1 VKQVLMTGDR
11 AFLARVPRPA
21 VDPGA
26 LLVQTHFTLIS
37 TGTELAGLKAALAKD
52 DEGAAGRV
60 KELTNRASYY
70 LGKAIQNPG
79 KAAERLKQIAAAR
92 VRRLTETAKT
102 PPTTAPKVA
111 VLKDLGWQ
119 KAGALSLE
127 PVSGGGFRFKS
138 DESPAGYQVMTR
150 RIAIRELENG
160 RPEKSAPAGEDVA
173 IANFEGAA
181 VIVSIRGAVT
191 GGPFTLGMLN
201 HDQSAWIGQITLEA
215 GKTDEELQFDAG
227 ASEAVFIVLANGGQG
242 GGSAD
247 FTEFSVKLKE
257 PQVDG
262 LPASET
268 GQIGWNVGY
277 SACGEV
283 IAVGEGVTGFQVG
296 DFVACGGAGQANHAE
311 FISVKRNLC
320 VKVPD
325 GVPAHLASTTTVGS
339 IAMQGVRRADLRLGE
354 VACVVGLGLIGLMTV
369 QILKASGCVVVGL
382 DLDPERAARAREL
395 GADAAVTDADEAAR
409 LCLHLGGGFGA
420 DATIVTA
427 AAKSDA
433 IINNAM
439 KTTRRRGKV
448 VIVGDIG
455 MNIERPEFYKK
466 EIDVLIST
474 SYGPGRYDATYE
486 IEGRDY
492 PYAYVRWTQNR
503 NMSSYLDLIAQKKI
517 DIEALIDE
525 VVPVEE
531 SPKAYDSLARAKKPP
546 LGVIL
551 AYEPQEKVNLDPSS
565 ADKRDSARV
574 EIRGARKPRGEQ
586 IGYCLVGAGGFGV
599 SMLVPQLDKRK
610 DVFQLKAICSRDPV
624 RGGNFARQRGVQS
637 LISDYDAVLA
647 DPSIEMVVIAT
658 RHFEHADQVAKALK
672 AGKHVFVEKPIAL
685 DWAGLDKVRE
695 AHAAAGDR
703 MLMVGFNRGFSPA
716 AEAIRARLSGRKAPL
731 IINYR
736 LNGGYIAG
744 DSWIQSEQGGGRNIG
759 EACHMY
765 DFFAAMAGAPV
776 EAVTAQ
782 GIGTTGTAYFVN
794 DNFSASIRYADGSVG
809 NLVYTANGP
818 KAGLPKERIEVFCEG
833 KAWVIDDFRKCMEY
847 PSGEVIWEG
856 ETDKGHAREMS
867 LLADALA
874 TGSADAPI
882 SASRIF
888 ETTAVSL
895 HIEDLLQGRCK
906 G

>member
-1 VKQVLMTGDR
+1 M
-11 AFLARVPRPA
+11 
-21 VDPGA
+21 
-26 LLVQTHFTLIS
+26 IS
-37 TGTELAGLKAALAKD
+37 TGTELAGLKAALSREED
-52 DEGAAGRV
+52 GAAGKV
-60 KELTNRASYY
+60 KEFTNRASFY

-92 VRRLTETAKT
+92 VRRLTEAAKA
-102 PPTTAPKVA
+102 PPKTAPKVA
-111 VLKDLGWQ
+111 VLTDLGWL
-119 KAGALSLE
+119 KAGAQAFDPL
-127 PVSGGGFRFKS
+127 PAGGFKFQS
-138 DESPAGYQVMTR
+138 DDSPAGYQVMTR
-150 RIAIRELENG
+150 RIAIRELEDG
-160 RPEKSAPAGEDVA
+160 RPERAACQAEQDTTA
-173 IANFEGAA
+173 LYEGAA
-181 VIVSIRGAVT
+181 VIVSIKGAVT

-201 HDQSAWIGQITLEA
+201 QDQSAWIGQIALEA
-215 GKTDEELQFDAG
+215 GEIDEELQFDAG
-227 ASEAVFIVLANGGQG
+227 ASDAVFIVLANGGHG
-242 GGSAD
+242 GGSAE
-247 FTEFSVKLKE
+247 FSEFSVKLKE
-257 PQVDG
+257 PQPDG

-268 GQIGWNVGY
+268 GQIGWNIGY

-283 IAVGEGVTGFQVG
+283 IAVGAGVTGFQVG
-296 DFVACGGAGQANHAE
+296 DIVACGGAGQANHAE

-320 VKVPD
+320 VKVPA
-325 GVPAHLASTTTVGS
+325 GVSPHLASTTTVGA

-354 VACVVGLGLIGLMTV
+354 VACVVGLGLIGLITV
-369 QILKASGCVVVGL
+369 QILKASGCVVIGL
-382 DLDPERAARAREL
+382 DLDEERVARAKAL

-409 LCLHLGGGFGA
+409 LTLHLGSGFGA
-420 DATIVTA
+420 DATIITA
-427 AAKSDA
+427 AAKTDA

-455 MNIERPEFYKK
+455 MSIERADFYKK
-466 EIDVLIST
+466 EIDVLMST

-503 NMSSYLDLIAQKKI
+503 NMAAYLDLIAQGKI

-525 VVPVEE
+525 VVPVEDA
-531 SPKAYDSLARAKKPP
+531 PKAYDALARARKPP

-551 AYEPQEKVNLDPSS
+551 AYEPQAKVSLAADSV
-565 ADKRDSARV
+565 DKRDSARV
-574 EIRGARKPRGEQ
+574 DIRGARKPRGNQ

-610 DVFQLKAICSRDPV
+610 DVFQLRAICSRDPV

-658 RHFEHADQVAKALK
+658 RHFEHADQVAKALR

-695 AHAAAGDR
+695 AHEAAPDKL
-703 MLMVGFNRGFSPA
+703 LMVGFNRGFSPA
-716 AEAIRARLSGRKAPL
+716 AEAIRSRLAGRTAPV

-736 LNGGYIAG
+736 LNGGYIAA
-744 DSWIQSEQGGGRNIG
+744 DSWIQNDQGGGRNIG

-765 DFFAAMAGAPV
+765 DFFSSIAGTPV
-776 EAVTAQ
+776 KSVIAQ
-782 GIGTTGTAYFVN
+782 GMGTAGTAYFVN

-818 KAGLPKERIEVFCEG
+818 KTGLPKERIEVFCDG
-833 KAWVIDDFRKCMEY
+833 KAWVIDDFRKCTEF

-856 ETDKGHAREMS
+856 DTDKGHAREMS
-867 LLADALA
+867 LLADAIQS
-874 TGSADAPI
+874 GSVEAPI
-882 SASRIF
+882 PSSRIF

-895 HIEDLLQGRCK
+895 HIEDLLQGRSLS
-906 G
+906 

>member
-1 VKQVLMTGDR
+1 MTGDR

-37 TGTELAGLKAALAKD
+37 TGTELAGLKASLAKD
-52 DEGAAGRV
+52 EEGTAGRV

-92 VRRLTETAKT
+92 VRRLTETAKA
-102 PPTTAPKVA
+102 PAGTAPKVA
-111 VLKDLGWQ
+111 VLKDLGWL
-119 KAGALSLE
+119 KSGAASFE
-127 PVSGGGFRFKS
+127 PQSTGGFRFKS
-138 DESPAGYQVMTR
+138 DDSPAGYQVMTR
-150 RIAIRELENG
+150 RIAIRELEDG
-160 RPEKSAPAGEDVA
+160 RPERAEPTGEADPA
-173 IANFEGAA
+173 ANFEGAA
-181 VIVSIRGAVT
+181 VIVSVRGTVT

-201 HDQSAWIGQITLEA
+201 HDQSSWIGQITLESDA
-215 GKTDEELQFDAG
+215 IDEELQFDAG

-247 FTEFSVKLKE
+247 FAEFSVKLKE
-257 PQVDG
+257 PQADG

-283 IAVGEGVTGFQVG
+283 VAVGEGVTGFQIG
-296 DFVACGGAGQANHAE
+296 DIVACGGAGQANHAE

-320 VKVPD
+320 VKVPA
-325 GVPAHLASTTTVGS
+325 GVPGHLASTTTVGA

-369 QILKASGCVVVGL
+369 QILKASGCVVIGL
-382 DLDPERAARAREL
+382 DLDPERVARAKDL
-395 GADAAVTDADEAAR
+395 GADAAVTDADEATR
-409 LCLHLGGGFGA
+409 LCLHLGSGFGA
-420 DATIVTA
+420 DATIITA

-448 VIVGDIG
+448 IIVGDIG
-455 MNIERPEFYKK
+455 MNMERPELYKK

-474 SYGPGRYDATYE
+474 SYGPGRYDPTYE

-503 NMSSYLDLIAQKKI
+503 NMASYLDLIAQKKI
-517 DIEALIDE
+517 DIESLIDE

-551 AYEPQEKVNLDPSS
+551 AYEPQAKVSLDASS
-565 ADKRDSARV
+565 TDKRDSARV

-610 DVFQLKAICSRDPV
+610 DVFQLKAVCSRDPV

-685 DWAGLDKVRE
+685 DWTGLDKVRE

-716 AEAIRARLSGRKAPL
+716 AEAIRARLAGRKAPV

-744 DSWIQSEQGGGRNIG
+744 DSWIQNDQGGGRNIG

-776 EAVTAQ
+776 ESINAQ
-782 GIGTTGTAYFVN
+782 GIGTAGTAYFVN
-794 DNFSASIRYADGSVG
+794 DNFSASIRYADGSVA

-818 KAGLPKERIEVFCEG
+818 KTGLPKERIEVFCDG
-833 KAWVIDDFRKCMEY
+833 KAWVIDDFRKCTEY

-867 LLADALA
+867 LLADAIA
-874 TGSADAPI
+874 NGIEAPI
-882 SASRIF
+882 SAQRIF

-895 HIEDLLQGRCK
+895 HIEDLLQGRSA

>member
-1 VKQVLMTGDR
+1 MTGDR

-52 DEGAAGRV
+52 EEGAAGRV

-92 VRRLTETAKT
+92 VRRLTEAAKS
-102 PPTTAPKVA
+102 PPSAAPKVA
-111 VLKDLGWQ
+111 VLNDLGWQ
-119 KAGALSLE
+119 KAGAQSLE
-127 PVSGGGFRFKS
+127 PVPGGGFRFKS
-138 DESPAGYQVMTR
+138 DESPAGYQVITR
-150 RIAIRELENG
+150 RIAIRELEDG
-160 RPEKSAPAGEDVA
+160 RPERSASVGEDTAVA
-173 IANFEGAA
+173 KFEGAA
-181 VIVSIRGAVT
+181 VIVSIRGTVI

-215 GKTDEELQFDAG
+215 GRVDEELQFDAG
-227 ASEAVFIVLANGGQG
+227 ASEAVFIVIANGGFG

-247 FTEFSVKLKE
+247 FTEFSIKLRE
-257 PQVDG
+257 PQGDG

-283 IAVGEGVTGFQVG
+283 IAVGDGVTGFQIG

-320 VKVPD
+320 VKVPE
-325 GVPAHLASTTTVGS
+325 GVPAHLASTTTVGA
-339 IAMQGVRRADLRLGE
+339 IAMQGVRRADLRIGE

-382 DLDPERAARAREL
+382 DLDPERAARAKEL
-395 GADAAVTDADEAAR
+395 GADAGVTDADEAAR

-503 NMSSYLDLIAQKKI
+503 NMSSYLALIAQKKI

-551 AYEPQEKVNLDPSS
+551 AYEPQAKVSLDPSA
-565 ADKRDSARV
+565 ADRRDSPRV

-610 DVFQLKAICSRDPV
+610 DVFQLKAVCSRDPV

-637 LISDYDAVLA
+637 LISDYDAVLT

-658 RHFEHADQVAKALK
+658 RHFEHADQVAKALR

-695 AHAAAGDR
+695 AHAASQDR

-716 AEAIRARLSGRKAPL
+716 AEAIRARIAGRKAPL

-744 DSWIQSEQGGGRNIG
+744 DSWIQNEQGGGRNIG

-765 DFFAAMAGAPV
+765 DFFAAMSGARV
-776 EAVTAQ
+776 EAVSAQ

-818 KAGLPKERIEVFCEG
+818 KTGLAKERIEVFCEG
-833 KAWVIDDFRKCMEY
+833 RAWVIDDFRKCTEY

-874 TGSADAPI
+874 NGSADAPI

-895 HIEDLLQGRCK
+895 HIEDLLQGRSA

>member
-1 VKQVLMTGDR
+1 MTGDR

-37 TGTELAGLKAALAKD
+37 TGTELAGLKASLAKD
-52 DEGAAGRV
+52 DEGTAGRV

-79 KAAERLKQIAAAR
+79 KAAERLKQIAAGR
-92 VRRLTETAKT
+92 VRRLVEAAKT
-102 PPTTAPKVA
+102 PPAAAPKVA
-111 VLKDLGWQ
+111 VLNDLGWQ
-119 KAGALSLE
+119 KAGALNLE
-127 PVSGGGFRFKS
+127 PVSGGGFRFTS

-150 RIAIRELENG
+150 RIAIRELEDG
-160 RPEKSAPAGEDVA
+160 RPEKSAPTGEDAA
-173 IANFEGAA
+173 IAKFDGAA

-215 GKTDEELQFDAG
+215 GKIDEELQFDAG
-227 ASEAVFIVLANGGQG
+227 ASEAVFIVIANGGQG

-320 VKVPD
+320 VKVPA
-325 GVPAHLASTTTVGS
+325 GVPAHLASTTTVGA

-382 DLDPERAARAREL
+382 DLDPERAARAKEL
-395 GADAAVTDADEAAR
+395 GADAAVTDAEEAAR

-420 DATIVTA
+420 DATIITA

-503 NMSSYLDLIAQKKI
+503 NMASYLDLIAQKKI

-551 AYEPQEKVNLDPSS
+551 AYEPQEKISFDPSA
-565 ADKRDSARV
+565 ADKRDSTRV

-658 RHFEHADQVAKALK
+658 RHFEHSDQVAKALK

-695 AHAAAGDR
+695 AHAASGDR

-716 AEAIRARLSGRKAPL
+716 AEAIRVRLSGRKAPL

-744 DSWIQSEQGGGRNIG
+744 DSWIQNEQGGGRNIG

-776 EAVTAQ
+776 DAVSAQ

-818 KAGLPKERIEVFCEG
+818 KTGLPKERIEVFCEG
-833 KAWVIDDFRKCMEY
+833 KAWVIDDFRKCTEY

-874 TGSADAPI
+874 NGSADAPI

-895 HIEDLLQGRCK
+895 HIEDLLQGRSA

>member
-1 VKQVLMTGDR
+1 MTGDR

-26 LLVQTHFTLIS
+26 LLVQTHFSLIS
-37 TGTELAGLKAALAKD
+37 TGTELAGLKAALSKE
-52 DEGAAGRV
+52 DEGAAGKA
-60 KELTNRASYY
+60 KELAHRASYY

-92 VRRLTETAKT
+92 VRRITESAKT
-102 PPTTAPKVA
+102 PAKTTPKVA
-111 VLKDLGWQ
+111 VLSDLGWQ
-119 KAGALSLE
+119 KAGASSFE
-127 PVSGGGFRFKS
+127 PLASGGFRFRS
-138 DESPAGYQVMTR
+138 DDSPAGYQAMTR
-150 RIAIRELENG
+150 RIAIRELEDG
-160 RPEKSAPAGEDVA
+160 RPEKTAHAGEDDS
-173 IANFEGAA
+173 IARFEGAA
-181 VIVSIRGAVT
+181 VIVSIRGTVT

-201 HDQSAWIGQITLEA
+201 HDQTAWIGQITLES
-215 GKTDEELQFDAG
+215 GTVDEELQFDAG
-227 ASEAVFIVLANGGQG
+227 SSEAVFIVLANGGQG
-242 GGSAD
+242 GGSAE
-247 FTEFSVKLKE
+247 FSEFSVKLKE
-257 PQVDG
+257 PQADG

-283 IAVGEGVTGFQVG
+283 IAVGEGVTGFQIG
-296 DFVACGGAGQANHAE
+296 DIVACGGAGQANHAE

-320 VKVPD
+320 VKVPA
-325 GVPAHLASTTTVGS
+325 GVAEHLAATTTVGA

-369 QILKASGCVVVGL
+369 QILKASGCVVIGL
-382 DLDPERAARAREL
+382 DLDPERAARAKDL

-409 LCLHLGGGFGA
+409 LALHLGSGFGA
-420 DATIVTA
+420 DATIITA

-439 KTTRRRGKV
+439 KATRRRGKV

-455 MNIERPEFYKK
+455 MNLERPEFYKK
-466 EIDVLIST
+466 EIDVLMST
-474 SYGPGRYDATYE
+474 SYGPGRYDTSYE

-503 NMSSYLDLIAQKKI
+503 NMAAYLDLIAQKKV
-517 DIEALIDE
+517 DIESLIDE
-525 VVPVEE
+525 VVPVEDA
-531 SPKAYDSLARAKKPP
+531 PKAYDSLARAKKPP

-551 AYEPQEKVNLDPSS
+551 AYEPQEKVSLDHSS

-574 EIRGARKPRGEQ
+574 EIRGARKPRGDQ
-586 IGYCLVGAGGFGV
+586 LSYCLVGAGGFGV

-647 DPSIEMVVIAT
+647 DPSIDMVVIAT

-695 AHAAAGDR
+695 AYEGAGDR
-703 MLMVGFNRGFSPA
+703 LLMVGFNRGFSPA
-716 AEAIRARLSGRKAPL
+716 AEAIRTRLSGRKAPL

-736 LNGGYIAG
+736 LNGGYIPG
-744 DSWIQSEQGGGRNIG
+744 DSWIQNEQGGGRNIG

-765 DFFAAMAGAPV
+765 DFFAAIANAPV
-776 EAVTAQ
+776 ESVSAQ
-782 GIGTTGTAYFVN
+782 GMGTSGSAYFVN
-794 DNFSASIRYADGSVG
+794 DNFAATIRYADGSVG

-818 KAGLPKERIEVFCEG
+818 KTGMPKERIEVFCEG
-833 KAWVIDDFRKCMEY
+833 KAWVIDDFRKCTEL
-847 PSGEVIWEG
+847 PSGDIIWEG

-867 LLADALA
+867 LLADAIA
-874 TGSADAPI
+874 SGASVAPI
-882 SASRIF
+882 PANRIF

-895 HIEDLLQGRCK
+895 HIEDLLHGRSAE
-906 G
+906 